1 MRELIVSLF
10 VVGHLVFGL
19 IFWLKVKKCD
29 WYPKYAEHKLLAVIW
44 GILVIGY
51 WELMAVVF
59 LPAYFI
65 GVYAKKRG

>member
-10 VVGHLVFGL
+10 VGVHLVFGL

-29 WYPKYAEHKLLAVIW
+29 WYPKYTEHKLLAVIW

-65 GVYAKKRG
+65 GVSAKKRG